1 MGANKKLKI
10 AVIGLKGLPP
20 FGGAAN
26 VGERLINQLKN
37 KYDFTV
43 LSVASHTDK
52 KNTKYNGVKQ
62 IVFSNY
68 GKGGI
73 NTLLYYLRSLLHV
86 WFNNYD
92 IIHLHHAESGFI
104 TPLLKL
110 KSKVVVSFH
119 GVFRGEDP
127 KFSKLQNRFFR
138 FSEKLNVFNADYVVS
153 VSKPDKEYIKK
164 KYGMDI
170 SYIPNGIDKLF
181 FENKLDSIVEKTNNY
196 IFFAAGRIYKIK
208 GLHLLIEALQMIE
221 NKEKLYV
228 AGDLDQVR
236 EYANSIKKKAFG
248 LDIKYLGLIKDKKK
262 LNATIKHAKFFVFPS
277 LTEAMSMMLLEVASM
292 KTPLIVSDIDANK
305 AVFDSNEVLFFK
317 TENSKSLAEKI
328 EFANRNP
335 KKMEEMANNAYNKL
349 ISKYTWETI
358 ALQYDN
364 IFNSIMKK

>member
-1 MGANKKLKI
+1 MKKKI

-20 FGGAAN
+20 FGGTAN
-26 VGERLINQLKN
+26 VGERLINQLKD
-37 KYDFTV
+37 KYDISV
-43 LSVASHTDK
+43 LSVASHADK
-52 KNTKYNGVKQ
+52 KTTMYNGVKQ

-92 IIHLHHAESGFI
+92 VIHLHHAVSGFI

-110 KSKVVVSFH
+110 NSKVVVTFH
-119 GVFRGEDP
+119 GVSRGKDP

-164 KYGMDI
+164 KYGRDI
-170 SYIPNGIDKLF
+170 LYIPNGIDKQF
-181 FENKLDSIVEKTNNY
+181 MDNRLDSIIEKTNNY
-196 IFFAAGRIYKIK
+196 IFFAAGRIYQIK
-208 GLHLLIEALQMIE
+208 GLHLLLEALKIIE
-221 NKEKLYV
+221 SKEKLYV
-228 AGDLDQVR
+228 AGDLGQVK
-236 EYANSIKKKAFG
+236 EYGNFIKETALG
-248 LDIKYLGLIKDKKK
+248 LDVKYLGLIKDKKK
-262 LNATIKHAKFFVFPS
+262 LNETIKNAKFFVFPS
-277 LTEAMSMMLLEVASM
+277 LTEAMSMMLLEVASL

-305 AVFDSNEVLFFK
+305 AVFNSNEVLFFK
-317 TENSKSLAEKI
+317 TDNSKSLAEKI
-328 EFANRNP
+328 EFANRYP
-335 KKMEEMANNAYNKL
+335 KKMEEMANNAYSKL

-364 IFNSIMKK
+364 IFNSIVKK